1 MYRQQTFG
9 VYLVV
14 ESNSDSVS
22 TYVHSGG
29 EITGRD
35 RVYLIKSLGVPFLHS
50 GKAIYSIAESGI
62 SIIWQKI
69 KVSMKINT
77 KMLCYYI
84 LIRWYYFMNALCHK
98 PTLC

>member
-1 MYRQQTFG
+1 MYRQQTLG
-9 VYLVV
+9 VYLVW
-14 ESNSDSVS
+14 NQILTLLS

-35 RVYLIKSLGVPFLHS
+35 RGYLIKSSGVPFPHS

-84 LIRWYYFMNALCHK
+84 LIRRYYFINALCHK

>member
-1 MYRQQTFG
+1 MYRQQTLG
-9 VYLVV
+9 VYLVW
-14 ESNSDSVS
+14 NQILTLLS

-35 RVYLIKSLGVPFLHS
+35 RGYLIKSSGVPFPHS